1 MMFEIKKLKEGIDF
15 NNLTDYYTRKS
26 ALKYLVRFKGSLI
39 INNDIKNG
47 RIVLEKE
54 EKIQKEFWSELN
66 EVLKGNL
73 NYK

>member
-39 INNDIKNG
+39 TNNDIKNG
-47 RIVLEKE
+47 RIVL
-54 EKIQKEFWSELN
+54 
-66 EVLKGNL
+66 
-73 NYK
+73 